1 MAVLNQTPFQLP
13 DFAKMAYEK
22 SLVDEEKQRREE
34 ERQEA
39 KLAQRQRTIEGFGA
53 KKNYLEKG
61 FALEPAAKQLAD
73 LAYQQLQ
80 QYGTEYENSNSQE
93 ALANYERAVGQFN
106 QILGTGLAV
115 RQAVDGEYE
124 TFLKSPSS
132 FSLESQKTA
141 KQSYSDRSKMN
152 FAGAIENGI
161 VMATDPTT
169 GKRVPATQLSYF
181 QSSVAPGVNTLGLV
195 PVDPATKFLDPVDYA
210 KRLVNDFKDTQGVRI
225 DTGSTVSYDRNAL
238 INKGKASF
246 QSDLQNNPAMMDAII
261 LRHYLGSSG
270 KVPSAQER
278 AQVIVDYSN
287 NPEKLKAAQ
296 ESYWS
301 SVSTNVGSFVPASSV
316 GARTGGS
323 GGGVTRSQRED
334 IDAIFAGTEGN
345 IDFISKGTFAGQ
357 TKDRF
362 FVGGV
367 DIPFKAQGISG
378 QEDMIATGI
387 GVDEDGNFIASI
399 RDANGQLV
407 KDKKAQIALEK
418 SLRRAGTFSPIMNTL
433 KQGYSNSKKVGKTP
447 PGY

>member
-1 MAVLNQTPFQLP
+1 MAVLSQTPFQLP

-93 ALANYERAVGQFN
+93 ALANYERALGQFN

-132 FSLESQKTA
+132 FSLESQKAA
-141 KQSYSDRSKMN
+141 KQSYSERSKMN
-152 FAGAIENGI
+152 FAGAIENGV
-161 VMATDPTT
+161 VMATDPKT

-181 QSSVAPGVNTLGLV
+181 QPSVISGVNTLGLV

-238 INKGKASF
+238 ISKGKASF

-270 KVPSAQER
+270 KIPLAQER
-278 AQVIVDYSN
+278 AEIIVDYSN

-301 SVSTNVGSFVPASSV
+301 SVSDNVGSFVPASSV
-316 GARTGGS
+316 GARTGS
-323 GGGVTRSQRED
+323 GGGVTRSQREE

-345 IDFISKGTFAGQ
+345 RNIIPKGTFAGQ

-367 DIPFKAQGISG
+367 NIPFKAQTDVG

-387 GVDEDGNFIASI
+387 GIDEDGNFVASI

-407 KDKKAQIALEK
+407 RDKKAQIALEK
-418 SLRRAGTFSPIMNTL
+418 SLRRAGTFGPIMNTL
-433 KQGYSNSKKVGKTP
+433 KQTYSSNKRGKDP
-447 PGY
+447 YQ

>member
-1 MAVLNQTPFQLP
+1 MAVLSQTPFQLP

-22 SLVDEEKQRREE
+22 SLVDEEKKRREE

-93 ALANYERAVGQFN
+93 ALANYERALGQFN

-152 FAGAIENGI
+152 FAGAIENGV

-301 SVSTNVGSFVPASSV
+301 SVSNNVSSFVPASSV
-316 GARTGGS
+316 GARTGS
-323 GGGVTRSQRED
+323 GGGVTRSQREE

-345 IDFISKGTFAGQ
+345 RNIIPKGTFAGQ

-367 DIPFKAQGISG
+367 DIPFKAQTDVG

-387 GVDEDGNFIASI
+387 GVDEDGNFVASI

-407 KDKKAQIALEK
+407 KGKNVQIALEK
-418 SLRRAGTFSPIMNTL
+418 SLKRAGTFGPIMNTL
-433 KQGYSNSKKVGKTP
+433 KQAYSSNKRGKDP
-447 PGY
+447 YQ

>member
-1 MAVLNQTPFQLP
+1 MAVLSRAVLQIP
-13 DFAKMAYEK
+13 DFAKIAYEK
-22 SLVDEEKQRREE
+22 SLVDEEKKRREE

-39 KLAQRQRTIEGFGA
+39 KTAQRQRTIEGFGA

-132 FSLESQKTA
+132 FSLESQKSA
-141 KQSYSDRSKMN
+141 KQSYSERSKMN
-152 FAGAIENGI
+152 FAGAIENGVI
-161 VMATDPTT
+161 MATDPKT

-181 QSSVAPGVNTLGLV
+181 QPSVISGVNTLGLV

-238 INKGKASF
+238 ISKGKASF

-270 KVPSAQER
+270 KIPSAQER
-278 AQVIVDYSN
+278 AEVIVDYSN

-301 SVSTNVGSFVPASSV
+301 NVSTNVGSFVPASSV
-316 GARTGGS
+316 GDRTGGI
-323 GGGVTRSQRED
+323 TRNQMED
-334 IDAIFAGTEGN
+334 IQSIFLDSEPRAIPRGN
-345 IDFISKGTFAGQ
+345 FKNQPKSKYIYS
-357 TKDRF
+357 
-362 FVGGV
+362 GV
-367 DIPFKAQGISG
+367 NFPFKAVKDEYEQ
-378 QEDMIATGI
+378 DFVVDAM
-387 GVDEDGNFIASI
+387 GVDEDGNFVASI
-399 RDANGQLV
+399 KDLSGQQIYGKDINSSLKRSLIKAGLYGPLV
-407 KDKKAQIALEK
+407 NKFRSEMKEKAK
-418 SLRRAGTFSPIMNTL
+418 T
-433 KQGYSNSKKVGKTP
+433 GKNP
-447 PGY
+447 YQ